1 LVFLVAR
8 RNRSARLKKWLG
20 KSDALVY
27 VVQTLFLSASAL
39 YYCVQ
44 AGCLKAAIQLGGG
57 SVSVTRLVLD
67 ALRGDHREI
76 EHLTQTKQLRLI
88 TLDPAESK
96 VCTQLWLEGWPSDI
110 ASLVPLT
117 SEGNGILVYAE
128 PELAALEWNS
138 SLPKMSCVEML
149 FHLVVKRVISLRDAD
164 HFLVRMREMG
174 LESRISAIDSPTLQQ
189 WQHRDP
195 YF

>member
-1 LVFLVAR
+1 
-8 RNRSARLKKWLG
+8 
-20 KSDALVY
+20 
-27 VVQTLFLSASAL
+27 VQTLFLSASAL

-44 AGCLKAAIQLGGG
+44 AGCLKAAIQLGGN

-67 ALRGDHREI
+67 ALEGDQREV
-76 EHLTQTKQLRLI
+76 ENLTQTRQLRI
-88 TLDPAESK
+88 VTLGPAESK

-110 ASLVPLT
+110 ASLVPLA

-128 PELAALEWNS
+128 PELASLEWNL

-149 FHLVVKRVISLRDAD
+149 FHMVVKRMISLTDAD

-174 LESRISAIDSPTLQQ
+174 LDSPISAIDSPTLQQ
-189 WQHRDP
+189 WQRRNLHL
-195 YF
+195 

>member
-1 LVFLVAR
+1 
-8 RNRSARLKKWLG
+8 
-20 KSDALVY
+20 
-27 VVQTLFLSASAL
+27 VQTLFLSASAL

-44 AGCLKAAIQLGGG
+44 ADCLKAAIQLGGG

-67 ALRGDHREI
+67 ALQGDPRGI
-76 EHLTQTKQLRLI
+76 ENFIQTKQLRI
-88 TLDPAESK
+88 VTLNPAESK
-96 VCTQLWLEGWPSDI
+96 VCTQLWLEGWPSGI
-110 ASLVPLT
+110 SSLVPLA

-128 PELAALEWNS
+128 PELATLEWNA

-149 FHLVVKRVISLRDAD
+149 FHMVVKRVISLSDAD

-174 LESRISAIDSPTLQQ
+174 LESPISAIDSPTLQQ

-195 YF
+195 HF

>member
-1 LVFLVAR
+1 M
-8 RNRSARLKKWLG
+8 
-20 KSDALVY
+20 
-27 VVQTLFLSASAL
+27 QTLFLSASAL

-67 ALRGDHREI
+67 ALQGDPREI
-76 EHLTQTKQLRLI
+76 ENFTKTKQLHVV
-88 TLDPAESK
+88 TLEPSK
-96 VCTQLWLEGWPSDI
+96 AKVFTQLWLDGWPSDI
-110 ASLVPLT
+110 ASLVPLA

-128 PELAALEWNS
+128 PELAALEWNA

-149 FHLVVKRVISLRDAD
+149 FHMVVKRVISLSDAD

-174 LESRISAIDSPTLQQ
+174 LESPISAIDSPTLQR